1 MRIAV
6 DAMGSDDN
14 PAPDV
19 AGSIL
24 AAREWGDT
32 ILLVGDRAKVEAEL
46 GKYDTTGL
54 SLEVVPAS
62 QAVTMTDK
70 PDVVKSKPDSSMH
83 IGMKLVEEG
92 QAEAFVSAGNTGG
105 LLTIATLGPLG
116 RIRGIKRAALTV
128 IYPLPSGLTVSADIG
143 ANADCKPENLVEFA
157 HMASL
162 YAELAL
168 GV

>member
-46 GKYDTTGL
+46 G
-54 SLEVVPAS
+54 
-62 QAVTMTDK
+62 
-70 PDVVKSKPDSSMH
+70 
-83 IGMKLVEEG
+83 
-92 QAEAFVSAGNTGG
+92 
-105 LLTIATLGPLG
+105 
-116 RIRGIKRAALTV
+116 
-128 IYPLPSGLTVSADIG
+128 
-143 ANADCKPENLVEFA
+143 
-157 HMASL
+157 
-162 YAELAL
+162 
-168 GV
+168 